1 MAKPAHR
8 RKQNRRLRSALLCTA
23 AALLCAAAV
32 FLFLPRPAPPAVQ
45 AGPASPVSAPEES
58 SSLPAEPESAAAPSS
73 SAAPEPS
80 SLPEPEPVVTAVQG
94 TAAGDNLLHDGLYL
108 QAARRAQKEGRS
120 GYDFTALYEH
130 VFPLFS
136 GSDLNLINAET
147 LFSDEL
153 EPSAYPRFCSPGDAG
168 RALYDMGF
176 NVFFLAN
183 NHIYD
188 KGAEGLASTMRF
200 WDSMPEDI
208 AVSGLSPV
216 GEEAPVPVLGKDG
229 VRFACLAFTEM
240 TNGLPTPSGAA
251 YHVTLLSDEEEVR
264 DQIER
269 ARRQADFVIVSAHW
283 GTENTHT
290 VSQSQRAWAQK
301 LADWGA
307 DLILG
312 THPHVVQPIET
323 VTSADGRTVPVAYSL
338 GNFVSAQIPL
348 DNLVGIVLRFTA
360 EKTEWPDGRTETEI
374 RDLAAV
380 PVVMHYDA
388 NFANLRLYPF
398 SSYTEELAASHGT
411 GGVTLAAI
419 ESILKENIAPEYLAP
434 G

>member
-8 RKQNRRLRSALLCTA
+8 RKRNRRLRSALLCTA

-73 SAAPEPS
+73 SAATEPS

-200 WDSMPEDI
+200 WDSMPQDI
-208 AVSGLSPV
+208 AVSGLSPA
-216 GEEAPVPVLGKDG
+216 GEEAPVPILEKDG

>member
-1 MAKPAHR
+1 MARPAHR
-8 RKQNRRLRSALLCTA
+8 RKRNRRLRSALLCTA
-23 AALLCAAAV
+23 AALLCMAAA
-32 FLFLPRPAPPAVQ
+32 FAFLPRPTPPAVQ

-58 SSLPAEPESAAAPSS
+58 SSLPEEPESAAAPSS
-73 SAAPEPS
+73 SAAPD
-80 SLPEPEPVVTAVQG
+80 PVVTTVQG

-108 QAARRAQKEGRS
+108 QAARRAQREGRS

-136 GSDLNLINAET
+136 GSDLNLINVET

-200 WDSMPEDI
+200 WDSMPQDI
-208 AVSGLSPV
+208 AVSGLSPA
-216 GEEAPVPVLGKDG
+216 GEEAPVPVLEKDG

>member
-216 GEEAPVPVLGKDG
+216 GEEAPVPILEKDG

-290 VSQSQRAWAQK
+290 VSQSQRDWAQK

-374 RDLAAV
+374 RDLSAV

-419 ESILKENIAPEYLAP
+419 ESILKENIAPEYLAL

>member
-200 WDSMPEDI
+200 WDSMPQDI

-216 GEEAPVPVLGKDG
+216 GEEAPVPVLEKDG

>member
-216 GEEAPVPVLGKDG
+216 GEEAPVPILEKDG

-251 YHVTLLSDEEEVR
+251 YHVTLLSDEDEVR

-323 VTSADGRTVPVAYSL
+323 VMSADGRTVPVAYSL

-374 RDLAAV
+374 RDLSAV

-419 ESILKENIAPEYLAP
+419 ESILKENIAPEYLAL

>member
-8 RKQNRRLRSALLCTA
+8 RKRNRRLRSALLCTA

-32 FLFLPRPAPPAVQ
+32 FLFLPRPAPPTVQ
-45 AGPASPVSAPEES
+45 AGPASPVSALEES

-80 SLPEPEPVVTAVQG
+80 SLPEPEPVVTTVQG

-200 WDSMPEDI
+200 WDSMPQDI

-216 GEEAPVPVLGKDG
+216 GEEAPVPILEKDG
-229 VRFACLAFTEM
+229 VRFAFLAFTEM

>member
-8 RKQNRRLRSALLCTA
+8 RKRSRRLRSALLCTA

-58 SSLPAEPESAAAPSS
+58 SSLPAEPESAAVPSS
-73 SAAPEPS
+73 SAATEPS

-120 GYDFTALYEH
+120 GYDSTALYEH

-200 WDSMPEDI
+200 WDSMPQDI

-216 GEEAPVPVLGKDG
+216 GEEAPVPMLEKDG

>member
-208 AVSGLSPV
+208 AVSGLSPA
-216 GEEAPVPVLGKDG
+216 GEEAPVPVLEKDG

>member
-8 RKQNRRLRSALLCTA
+8 RKRSRRLRSALLCTA

-58 SSLPAEPESAAAPSS
+58 SSLPAEPESAAVPSS
-73 SAAPEPS
+73 SAATEPS

-200 WDSMPEDI
+200 WDSMPQDI

-216 GEEAPVPVLGKDG
+216 GEEAPVPMLEKDG

-290 VSQSQRAWAQK
+290 VSQSQRDWAQK

>member
-8 RKQNRRLRSALLCTA
+8 RKRNRRLRSALLCTA

-58 SSLPAEPESAAAPSS
+58 SSLPAEPESAAVPSS
-73 SAAPEPS
+73 SAATEPS

-216 GEEAPVPVLGKDG
+216 GEEAPVPILEKDG
-229 VRFACLAFTEM
+229 VRFAFLAFTEM
-240 TNGLPTPSGAA
+240 TNGLPTPAGAA
-251 YHVTLLSDEEEVR
+251 YHVTLLSDEDEVQ

-290 VSQSQRAWAQK
+290 VSQSQRDWAQK

-419 ESILKENIAPEYLAP
+419 ESILKENIAPEYLAL

>member
-200 WDSMPEDI
+200 WDSMPQDI
-208 AVSGLSPV
+208 AVSGLSPA
-216 GEEAPVPVLGKDG
+216 GEEAPVPVLEKDG

>member
-8 RKQNRRLRSALLCTA
+8 RKRSRRLRSALLCTA
-23 AALLCAAAV
+23 AALVCAAAA
-32 FLFLPRPAPPAVQ
+32 FAFLPRPTPPAVQ

-58 SSLPAEPESAAAPSS
+58 SSLPEEPESAAAPSS
-73 SAAPEPS
+73 SAAPD
-80 SLPEPEPVVTAVQG
+80 PVVTAVQG
-94 TAAGDNLLHDGLYL
+94 AAAGDNLLHDGLYL
-108 QAARRAQKEGRS
+108 QAARRAQREGRS

-200 WDSMPEDI
+200 WDSMPQDI
-208 AVSGLSPV
+208 AVSGLSPA
-216 GEEAPVPVLGKDG
+216 GEEAPVPVLEKNG

-240 TNGLPTPSGAA
+240 TNGLPTPAGAA

>member
-1 MAKPAHR
+1 MARPAHR
-8 RKQNRRLRSALLCTA
+8 RKRNRRLRSALLCTA
-23 AALLCAAAV
+23 AALLCMAAA
-32 FLFLPRPAPPAVQ
+32 FAFLPRPTPPAVQ

-58 SSLPAEPESAAAPSS
+58 SSLPEEPESAAAPSS
-73 SAAPEPS
+73 SAAPD
-80 SLPEPEPVVTAVQG
+80 PVVTAVQG
-94 TAAGDNLLHDGLYL
+94 AAAGDNLLHDGLYL
-108 QAARRAQKEGRS
+108 QAARRAQRESRS

-200 WDSMPEDI
+200 WDSMPQDI
-208 AVSGLSPV
+208 AVSGLSPA
-216 GEEAPVPVLGKDG
+216 GEEAPVPMLEKDG

-374 RDLAAV
+374 RDLSAV